1 VAIEAVESRLAGSGL
16 SVYRRRRFPEHDP
29 EKQALGLDP
38 GVEAGFPSGQTRS
51 VCPEIMLK
59 QKIVGV

>member
-1 VAIEAVESRLAGSGL
+1 MATEAAESHLAGSGL
-16 SVYRRRRFPEHDP
+16 SVYRRRFPEHDP
-29 EKQALGLDP
+29 AKHALGLDP
-38 GVEAGFPSGQTRS
+38 GMEAGFPSGQARS